1 MKLELCSPE
10 KVGVSTESILNFIK
24 AAEAIGVE
32 MHSLML
38 LRHGKVFAKAWWD
51 PYKPEVPH
59 ALFSFTKTLTATAI
73 GFAEQEGA
81 LKLTDKLCDIFPDF
95 LPENPSENLL
105 KADIYSLLTMSCG
118 HETEV
123 GTENWEKEF
132 LEDGSEH
139 QWERA
144 FFAHEFKYAPGTMF
158 QYNTVGTNMLCAVL
172 KRKTGEDLTEYLR
185 PRLLE
190 PLEME
195 FVCRK
200 MPDGVEMGGAGGLLR
215 TEDMAKFIQFFLQRG
230 VWEGKRL
237 LNESWFDRATV
248 KQIETVNPV
257 FTNHD
262 SNWRLGYGF
271 QMWRCIPD
279 DLYRADGAFG
289 QFGVVVPDK
298 DAVIIVTSASTYPD
312 DLLNLMWKHLLLGMK
327 DGELPAD
334 PAAQQK
340 LEHCLSE
347 AKLPTLWGVRDR
359 ACEKAL
365 EGVRFVPKEIKLL
378 GLTALIGG
386 FGAQTDS
393 SGSIAEMTL
402 AFDEGEA
409 LLAVRQQDG
418 KTEKLPI
425 ALDNRWAACTLRGKP
440 YAATG
445 RWRGQN
451 HFEFEARCTE
461 AASGTRFLLNF
472 APDELEMDVDYTLPT
487 PGLLNANS
495 GVSHVVFE
503 RI

>member
-32 MHSLML
+32 MHSLVL
-38 LRHGKVFAKAWWD
+38 LRHGKEFARIWWE
-51 PYKPEVPH
+51 PYSADEPH

-73 GFAEQEGA
+73 GFAEQEGT
-81 LKLTDKLCDIFPDF
+81 LKLTDKLCDIFPDL

-118 HETEV
+118 HETEPS
-123 GTENWEKEF
+123 GLCAEG
-132 LEDGSEH
+132 ED
-139 QWERA
+139 WERV
-144 FFAHEFKYAPGTMF
+144 FLAHDFKYKPGTMF
-158 QYNTVGTNMLCAVL
+158 QYNSIGSNMLAAIL
-172 KRKTGEDLTEYLR
+172 KRKTGKDLTEYLR

-190 PLEME
+190 PLGID
-195 FVCRK
+195 FICK
-200 MPDGVEMGGAGGLLR
+200 KLPDGVEMGGGGGQMR
-215 TEDMAKFIQFFLQRG
+215 AEDMAKFIQFFLQRG
-230 VWEGKRL
+230 VWDGKHL
-237 LNESWFDRATV
+237 LNENWFDRATV

-279 DLYRADGAFG
+279 GLYRADGAFG

-298 DAVIIVTSASTYPD
+298 DAVIIATSASTYPD
-312 DLLNLMWKHLLLGMK
+312 DLLNLMWKHLLPGMK

-402 AFDEGEA
+402 AFDESEA
-409 LLAVRQQDG
+409 LLTVRQQDG

-461 AASGTRFLLNF
+461 AASGSRFLLNF

-495 GVSHVVFE
+495 EVSHVVFE